1 MASTYDQHQN
11 LVLVFGADSASLIQE
26 LRIVLTSSGYRCTVV
41 NRRDE
46 GLKIVK
52 AQSPAV
58 IIAPA
63 TNRSL
68 KFYEAIRALSL
79 DLNPFLIAI
88 TDRQPDEGWRQTADL
103 VLLPES
109 YALETQLQPYLHMC
123 VETIALQNQL
133 YNLLQKA
140 ESLESQLN
148 AQRRSNSEVEILKNA
163 IVRNVSHELKTP
175 LLQVKSAVSLI
186 AEDGGEPKLIQYA
199 TNATARLE
207 TLVKHITMLGTSLD
221 IKSLGPV
228 IPRDAVE
235 YALRNLRRIWQHKG
249 DVDRIATFLDDNLPP
264 VVADKQGLSTVIH
277 LLLDNALKFSDDAV
291 EIHVRR
297 ETGAVRIAV
306 RDYGIGIAEDHLN
319 AIFEAFVQLDS
330 SATRRYGGA
339 GVGLAIVRLILEY
352 QNSQIEV
359 ESEIGSGSS
368 FSFRLPVFERG

>member
-1 MASTYDQHQN
+1 MASTYGQHQN

-249 DVDRIATFLDDNLPP
+249 
-264 VVADKQGLSTVIH
+264 G
-277 LLLDNALKFSDDAV
+277 
-291 EIHVRR
+291 
-297 ETGAVRIAV
+297 
-306 RDYGIGIAEDHLN
+306 
-319 AIFEAFVQLDS
+319 
-330 SATRRYGGA
+330 
-339 GVGLAIVRLILEY
+339 
-352 QNSQIEV
+352 
-359 ESEIGSGSS
+359 
-368 FSFRLPVFERG
+368 